1 MCNNWNLYVIFDFL
15 GLIRVFITTLTFQ
28 MIILSILA
36 FITTSI
42 LFFYIFFFCLNN
54 LVIFLI
60 IFRLISSSRDFL
72 SFLKINSVEV

>member
-15 GLIRVFITTLTFQ
+15 GLIRVFITILTFQ
-28 MIILSILA
+28 MIILA